1 MRLVFIYGMPATG
14 KLTIARKL
22 ESLTGFS
29 LFHNHLVVDL
39 LLPIFEFGSE
49 PFVELRE
56 EIWLS
61 VFERAARA
69 GLPGMIFTFAP
80 ENTVR
85 PQLLHNAVNGISTL
99 GGSIEFVE
107 LICPLEELKQRIGSA
122 TRHEHGK
129 LTSVALFEQLH
140 SAGNFNVEYWS
151 DIADMACQYPIG
163 VGGQLDLRFLPEMH
177 LREIVL
183 VNVAKDPHIAQ
194 IGNGERCCTAR

>member
-85 PQLLHNAVNGISTL
+85 PQFLHNAVNGISAL

-140 SAGNFNVEYWS
+140 TAGNFNAPAMPKAALTIDTRAFSPAQAAAE
-151 DIADMACQYPIG
+151 IAEVLG
-163 VGGQLDLRFLPEMH
+163 LP
-177 LREIVL
+177 L
-183 VNVAKDPHIAQ
+183 APKSK
-194 IGNGERCCTAR
+194 